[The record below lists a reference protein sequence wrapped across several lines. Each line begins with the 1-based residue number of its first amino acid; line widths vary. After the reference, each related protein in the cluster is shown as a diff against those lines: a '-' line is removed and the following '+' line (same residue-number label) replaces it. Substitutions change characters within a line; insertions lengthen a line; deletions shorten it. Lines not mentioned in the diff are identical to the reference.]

1 MKDWIGPKLRGE
13 KNYIK
18 IIKYSRLVKNTFSYL
33 KTVANKF
40 ACQKQRG

>member
-13 KNYIK
+13 KNY
-18 IIKYSRLVKNTFSYL
+18 IKYSRLVKNTFSYL